1 MCMMGE
7 HFSVNTI
14 ALHYKK
20 LLQECALPQLHIHD
34 LRHSAAT
41 LLASMGIPAKVVQE
55 ILGHSSVTITQNLYG
70 HVIEGMQEEAMQ
82 KMDDLFKKDGA
93 N

>member
-1 MCMMGE
+1 MLSSGISRSSQDVCGRPLCADDPRLVE
-7 HFSVNTI
+7 
-14 ALHYKK
+14 
-20 LLQECALPQLHIHD
+20 QETM
-34 LRHSAAT
+34 R
-41 LLASMGIPAKVVQE
+41 ASMGIPAKVVQE

-82 KMDDLFKKDGA
+82 RMDDLFKKDGT